1 MIYGNLTKLNKTD
14 KNSNCKIYNHK
25 METSYS
31 AIDFFILL
39 LYQHR
44 SFITNEMEFYLI
56 FLERNISSSI
66 FFYDFVFGYQLII
79 IFYLCFFFVNNSLRF
94 MWENLFFLCA
104 NKIKIK
110 IFENIF
116 NRYIFSLL
124 STFFLLL
131 ATFSGGFGRLF
142 LVFITP
148 MQSFQYQNG
157 MFRKCVF
164 VHMSSILTFYRTL
177 VCKSTSKCRQ

>member
-1 MIYGNLTKLNKTD
+1 MCLYSERNKIDYIKVYRSKLNKKYNKKMIYGNLTKLNKTD

-66 FFYDFVFGYQLII
+66 FFMI
-79 IFYLCFFFVNNSLRF
+79 LCSDIN
-94 MWENLFFLCA
+94 
-104 NKIKIK
+104 
-110 IFENIF
+110 
-116 NRYIFSLL
+116 
-124 STFFLLL
+124 
-131 ATFSGGFGRLF
+131 
-142 LVFITP
+142 
-148 MQSFQYQNG
+148 
-157 MFRKCVF
+157 
-164 VHMSSILTFYRTL
+164 
-177 VCKSTSKCRQ
+177 

>member
-1 MIYGNLTKLNKTD
+1 
-14 KNSNCKIYNHK
+14 

-66 FFYDFVFGYQLII
+66 FFFYDFVFGYQLII

-131 ATFSGGFGRLF
+131 ATFSGIHHINASVSNWYVSKMCFCSHELNFDILSYVSLQIHQQLSAIIRKRSA
-142 LVFITP
+142 IMRKTCN
-148 MQSFQYQNG
+148 MQSN
-157 MFRKCVF
+157 
-164 VHMSSILTFYRTL
+164 
-177 VCKSTSKCRQ
+177 